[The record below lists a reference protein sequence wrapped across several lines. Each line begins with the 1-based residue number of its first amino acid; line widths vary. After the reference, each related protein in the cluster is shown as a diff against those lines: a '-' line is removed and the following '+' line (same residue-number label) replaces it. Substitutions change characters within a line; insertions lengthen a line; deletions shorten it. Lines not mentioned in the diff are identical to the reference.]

1 MMDEEK
7 YEAHVFMF
15 NGRKLLRQRGYKG
28 CYGSNLSLEV
38 KIDNALIQEAN
49 KQYDD
54 FVKKQQK
61 RKK

>member
-1 MMDEEK
+1 MMDEVK

-28 CYGSNLSLEV
+28 MYGSNLSLEV
-38 KIDNALIQEAN
+38 KIDNILIQETN